1 MPALLSRRIIVD
13 AYTRMAGNLALI
25 EWEVVPG
32 QTAELLRLDHFG
44 RIYGGRLM
52 RS

>member
-1 MPALLSRRIIVD
+1 M
-13 AYTRMAGNLALI
+13 
-25 EWEVVPG
+25 EVIPG